1 MVQVERIMRRG
12 SLVKAFPYLALIAS
26 VALMSCT
33 RGEQRLPGKRIDV
46 RDALLQ
52 DAQDAGQI
60 APTNAVQPLDTN
72 LREEVRNSVAI
83 SLPAQVNHASWTH
96 RGGSANHKVTHPALN
111 TSLTRVWSANIGA
124 GNSRRYRIS
133 GDPVV
138 AEGRV
143 FAQDSR
149 ARVSAF
155 STSGGQLWSRDLT
168 PASDRNK
175 DATGGGLAYGG
186 GRLFVTTGFGE
197 LVALDPATGGTV
209 WRQEFDAPV
218 TGTPTVRGDLVYVV
232 SRDNRSFGIR
242 TDNGRI
248 QWQLPGAPSNS
259 DLITGAG
266 PAVTDRLAI
275 FPNGQSEV
283 NAALRRGGIR
293 VWGGSIAGER
303 RGRAYAGITD
313 ITGDPVVV
321 GETVYVGSQS
331 GRFAASDATTG
342 DRIWTAT
349 EGAYSPGWPVGGS
362 VFIVS
367 DQAQLVRLDGETGE
381 VVWAVDLPYFKRERV
396 RRRKSVFAHY
406 GPVLAGGRLIV
417 ASDDGQI
424 RSFDP
429 RSGQLISSVAIPGGA
444 ASLPAVVGGT
454 LYILSANGQLQAFR

>member
-1 MVQVERIMRRG
+1 MK
-12 SLVKAFPYLALIAS
+12 SFPYLALIAS

-33 RGEQRLPGKRIDV
+33 RGEERLPGKRIDV
-46 RDALLQ
+46 RDALRLGAE
-52 DAQDAGQI
+52 DAAQT
-60 APTNAVQPLDTN
+60 APSNVVEPLDIDP
-72 LREEVRNSVAI
+72 RDEVRNSAPI
-83 SLPAQVNHASWTH
+83 SLPRQVNHTSWTH
-96 RGGSANHKVTHPALN
+96 RGGSANHKVTHPSLN
-111 TSLTRVWSANIGA
+111 ATLTKVWSANIGS

-133 GDPVV
+133 GDPII

-155 STSGGQLWSRDLT
+155 STAGGQIWSRDLT

-197 LVALDPATGGTV
+197 LIALDPASGATV

-242 TDNGRI
+242 TDTGRI

-266 PAVTDRLAI
+266 PAVTERLAI

-283 NAALRRGGIR
+283 NAALRKGGIR
-293 VWGGSIAGER
+293 VWGGSIAGQR

-321 GETVYVGSQS
+321 GNTVYVGSQS
-331 GRFAASDATTG
+331 GRFAALDATSG
-342 DRIWTAT
+342 ERRWTAT
-349 EGAYSPGWPVGGS
+349 EGSYSPGWPVGGS

-367 DQAQLVRLDGETGE
+367 DQAQLVRLDDSTGE
-381 VVWAVDLPYFKRERV
+381 VIWAVDLPYFKRERV
-396 RRRKSVFAHY
+396 RRRKGVFAHY

-417 ASDDGQI
+417 GSDDGQI

-429 RSGQLISSVAIPGGA
+429 RTGQLISSVGIPGGA

-454 LYILSANGQLQAFR
+454 LYILSGNGQLHAFR